1 MRLKQVK
8 SLATW
13 EAFAEHLE
21 RLGLELPVDG
31 TVDPT
36 GPLAGALTIH
46 DRAGDLQVPNRFAAL
61 PMEGWDGTLDGRP
74 TDLVRRRWSR
84 IGASGCGLV
93 WGEATA
99 VRRDGRANPNQLVLD
114 ERSADDIAGL
124 RGLLAEGQVAGLQ
137 LTHSGR
143 FARPEGAPRPRTA
156 YRHPI
161 LDERVGADDDALLS
175 DGELDELAGLFVD
188 AGVLASQAG
197 FDFVDIKHCHGYLLH
212 ELLTGYDRPGRYGG
226 DLSGRTLFLR
236 TVVEG
241 IRARAPGLAIG
252 VRLSLFDVVPFAAG
266 ADGLGTPVAGPPYRY
281 AFGGD
286 GTGRGTDL
294 TETHEL
300 LASLEPLGIGLVGTT
315 AGSPYYCPHVQRPA
329 YFPPSDGYAPPEDP
343 LVGVAR
349 QLAATAEVTRR
360 HPRLTIVGAGYTY
373 LQDWLP
379 QVAQAV
385 VAAGGAHMIGL
396 GRMLLSYPDLA
407 ADVLAGRP
415 LARRQVCRTFS
426 DCTTAPRNGLVSGCF
441 PLDDFYKEHPDRATL
456 VKVKAAQRGARS

>member
-1 MRLKQVK
+1 M
-8 SLATW
+8 
-13 EAFAEHLE
+13 
-21 RLGLELPVDG
+21 
-31 TVDPT
+31 
-36 GPLAGALTIH
+36 
-46 DRAGDLQVPNRFAAL
+46 
-61 PMEGWDGTLDGRP
+61 
-74 TDLVRRRWSR
+74 
-84 IGASGCGLV
+84 
-93 WGEATA
+93 
-99 VRRDGRANPNQLVLD
+99 
-114 ERSADDIAGL
+114 
-124 RGLLAEGQVAGLQ
+124 
-137 LTHSGR
+137 
-143 FARPEGAPRPRTA
+143 
-156 YRHPI
+156 
-161 LDERVGADDDALLS
+161 
-175 DGELDELAGLFVD
+175 
-188 AGVLASQAG
+188 
-197 FDFVDIKHCHGYLLH
+197 
-212 ELLTGYDRPGRYGG
+212 
-226 DLSGRTLFLR
+226 
-236 TVVEG
+236 
-241 IRARAPGLAIG
+241 
-252 VRLSLFDVVPFAAG
+252 RLSLFDVVPFAAG
-266 ADGLGTPVAGPPYRY
+266 ADGRGTPVAEPPYRY

-286 GTGRGTDL
+286 GTGRGIDL

-407 ADVLAGRP
+407 ADLLAGRP